1 MTLPPA
7 AELLGD
13 QGVGELD
20 VAADFQ
26 PDSTPAIPARSPTDE
41 HLLARFLKGDRDAL
55 GTLAS
60 RYEPQL
66 VGLACGLT
74 GRRDLALESVQ
85 DTWLKVIKYGR
96 SFRSGSTVKTW
107 LYRILINACKDSRSK
122 NSRFRLPLTR
132 SGAGSAPASDDATT
146 PSNLPDTPDLTQLR
160 TIVDTLSGDQKL
172 LILLCYHNGL
182 THPQAA
188 EVLDIPVGTLKSR
201 LNTTLNTLR
210 TRLNAPHDKEPLA

>member
-7 AELLGD
+7 AELLGA

-26 PDSTPAIPARSPTDE
+26 PDSTPAIPASAPTDE

-55 GTLAS
+55 GLLAS
-60 RYEPQL
+60 RHEPQL
-66 VGLACGLT
+66 LGLACALT

-85 DTWLKVIKYGR
+85 DTWLRVIKYGR

-107 LYRILINACKDSRSK
+107 LYRILINACKDARTK
-122 NSRFRLPLTR
+122 NARFRLPRGGT
-132 SGAGSAPASDDATT
+132 GSSPASDVATT
-146 PSNLPDTPDLTQLR
+146 PSDLSDSPDLALLR
-160 TIVDTLSGDQKL
+160 TTIDTLTGDQKL

-182 THPQAA
+182 SHPQAA

-201 LNTTLNTLR
+201 LHTTLTTLR
-210 TRLNAPHDKEPLA
+210 TRLKDPTKVPLA